1 VSTQAPVVFI
11 IDDDPLLRSLIESL
25 ITASGRPVVSYEAA
39 ADFLQAYDPLQPG
52 CVVSD
57 ICMPGMSGLDLQN
70 ELNRLGVTVPVIFIS
85 ARGDVPTA
93 VTAMKHGAF
102 DFLLKPFGN
111 EELLQ
116 RVQAALA
123 RDAEIRS
130 SLVEMDQVRGRRDSL
145 TPRELD
151 VLALLVKGKSN
162 KVMGA
167 ELALSIRTVELHR
180 ARVMEK
186 MGAKSVA
193 QLVRMVLDLEQP
205 RSGAVRPPPPGPAR
219 A

>member
-1 VSTQAPVVFI
+1 VSTEAPVVFI
-11 IDDDPLLRSLIESL
+11 IDDDPLLLSLIESL
-25 ITASGRPVVSYEAA
+25 VTASGRPVVSFEGAPE
-39 ADFLQAYDPLQPG
+39 FLRAYDPLQPG
-52 CVVSD
+52 CLISD
-57 ICMPGMSGLDLQN
+57 IVMPGMSGLDLQD
-70 ELNRLGVTVPVIFIS
+70 ELNRLGVTLPVIFIS
-85 ARGDVPTA
+85 AQGDVPTA

-102 DFLLKPFGN
+102 DFLLKPFSN
-111 EELLQ
+111 EALLQ
-116 RVQAALA
+116 RVQAALS

-130 SLVEMDQVRGRRDSL
+130 SQVGMDQVRHRRDSL

-151 VLALLVKGKSN
+151 VLGLLVKGKSN

-180 ARVMEK
+180 SRVMEK

-205 RSGAVRPPPPGPAR
+205 RRP
-219 A
+219 

>member
-1 VSTQAPVVFI
+1 VSTEAPVVFI
-11 IDDDPLLRSLIESL
+11 IDDDPLLLSLIESL
-25 ITASGRPVVSYEAA
+25 VTASGRPVVSFEGAA
-39 ADFLQAYDPLQPG
+39 EFLRAYDPLQPG
-52 CVVSD
+52 CLISD
-57 ICMPGMSGLDLQN
+57 IVMPGMSGLDLQN
-70 ELNRLGVTVPVIFIS
+70 ELNRLGVTLPVIFIS
-85 ARGDVPTA
+85 AQGDVPTA

-102 DFLLKPFGN
+102 DFLLKPFSN

-116 RVQAALA
+116 RVQAALS

-130 SLVEMDQVRGRRDSL
+130 SQVGMDQVRHRRDTL

-151 VLALLVKGKSN
+151 VLGLLVKGKSN

-180 ARVMEK
+180 SRVMEK

-205 RSGAVRPPPPGPAR
+205 RRP
-219 A
+219 